1 MSVSTNLPVEALLE
15 ELSKSKNEEIVDFY
29 KWLKDTCDESIYSS
43 PTITCVNW
51 DHPELVAFD
60 YYTTDALEE
69 DGIDADDCIR
79 YREEC
84 DGSLV
89 QLNDGCLC
97 DDARDLIDDAFQEFE
112 DEEDDS
118 E

>member
-15 ELSKSKNEEIVDFY
+15 ELSKSKNEEIAEFC
-29 KWLKDTCDESIYSS
+29 KWLKDTCDESIYSV
-43 PTITCVNW
+43 PTITCVNC

-60 YYTTDALEE
+60 FYTTDELEE
-69 DGIDADDCIR
+69 GGIDADDWIR
-79 YREEC
+79 YREDC
-84 DGSLV
+84 DGYLVSL
-89 QLNDGCLC
+89 NAGCLC
-97 DDARDLIDDAFQEFE
+97 DDARDLIDEAFQECD

>member
-1 MSVSTNLPVEALLE
+1 MSVSTTLPVAALLE
-15 ELSKSKNEEIVDFY
+15 ELSKSKNEKILNFY
-29 KWLKDTCDESIYSS
+29 NWLKDTCDESINDI
-43 PTITCVNW
+43 PKITCVNY
-51 DHPELVAFD
+51 DHPELVAFGC
-60 YYTTDALEE
+60 YTTKDLEKDGLEE
-69 DGIDADDCIR
+69 DEWIE
-79 YREEC
+79 YRQNTE
-84 DGSLV
+84 GSLV